1 MGSGSFRKTYNKET
15 ANIFKV
21 RDVIPPNTSSMDTKY
36 YILSPKLEN
45 FANI

>member
-1 MGSGSFRKTYNKET
+1 MVSDSFRKTYDKET
-15 ANIFKV
+15 VNIFKV
-21 RDVIPPNTSSMDTKY
+21 RDVIPPNTSSMDSKG